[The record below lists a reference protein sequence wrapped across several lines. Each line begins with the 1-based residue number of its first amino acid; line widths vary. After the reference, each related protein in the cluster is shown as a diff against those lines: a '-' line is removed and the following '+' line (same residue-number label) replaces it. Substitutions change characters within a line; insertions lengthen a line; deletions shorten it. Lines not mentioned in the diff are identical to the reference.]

1 MEIKRKNQIQPLA
14 DVSTLMERC
23 PFCDLAFQPREVS
36 VIGDQQRTQL
46 LHAIC
51 TRCGS
56 AVVILLLIADIGIH
70 SVGFLTDCTNED
82 VRAFKDQ
89 PPVSSNDVLDVYSVL
104 ENNQI

>member
-14 DVSTLMERC
+14 DVSTLIERC

-36 VIGDQQRTQL
+36 VIGDQVRTQL

-82 VRAFKDQ
+82 VTFFKDQ
-89 PPVSSNDVLDVYSVL
+89 PAVTGDDVLAVHQAL
-104 ENNQI
+104 QAGLI